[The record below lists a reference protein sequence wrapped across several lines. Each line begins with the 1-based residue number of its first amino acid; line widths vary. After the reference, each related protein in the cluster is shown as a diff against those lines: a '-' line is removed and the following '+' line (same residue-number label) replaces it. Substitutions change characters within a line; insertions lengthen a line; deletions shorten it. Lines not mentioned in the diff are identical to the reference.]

1 MTDGARIEDADMVKA
16 SLHGV
21 DASGA
26 SFRGTRIKGA
36 SLFRVDLRGADLP
49 PPHVGL
55 CRHHCL
61 SRRGP
66 GGPAIRLV
74 PADGWRRSTPRE
86 GP

>member
-1 MTDGARIEDADMVKA
+1 MEGAGMVKA

-49 PPHVGL
+49 PPV
-55 CRHHCL
+55 RWTTPSPL
-61 SRRGP
+61 SFAPR
-66 GGPAIRLV
+66 A
-74 PADGWRRSTPRE
+74 RRSGNSARTC
-86 GP
+86 

>member
-1 MTDGARIEDADMVKA
+1 MTHGARIEDADMVKA

-49 PPHVGL
+49 PPA
-55 CRHHCL
+55 RWAMPSPL
-61 SRRGP
+61 SFAPR
-66 GGPAIRLV
+66 A
-74 PADGWRRSTPRE
+74 RRSGNSARTC
-86 GP
+86 